1 MRDFPDG
8 LVVKNPPSSPRDAS
22 WIPGLGTKIP
32 HVGFGVATKP
42 VCGICWAYTLEPMYY
57 NWREALDPQQKILC
71 AITGPDEAKNK
82 ERKEG
87 RKKKMKMNM
96 PTWIQTGK
104 TWSYQH
110 SKNRKKLLPKGEED
124 IENRTLDRWRKSM
137 QFLDTAQ
144 WRNSL
149 QLKHGKWKQP
159 K

>member
-82 ERKEG
+82 ERKEE
-87 RKKKMKMNM
+87 KDEDEHANMNSD
-96 PTWIQTGK
+96 W
-104 TWSYQH
+104 
-110 SKNRKKLLPKGEED
+110 
-124 IENRTLDRWRKSM
+124 
-137 QFLDTAQ
+137 
-144 WRNSL
+144 
-149 QLKHGKWKQP
+149 
-159 K
+159 